1 MMNVGEMCNRE
12 VVVVEKNGA
21 IIEAAKLMR
30 QYHVGDLVVVEQRQ
44 GVTYPVGIITDR
56 DLVIELVASE
66 VPFDSVT
73 VGDVMSAE
81 LLTASEEDA
90 ITETIKRMRSAGV
103 RRVPVV
109 NRHGGLEGVITL
121 DDMIE
126 LLAEVLEDLVGLVG
140 GQSRRERRKCVAV
153 GGGPT

>member
-126 LLAEVLEDLVGLVG
+126 LLAEVLEDLIGLVG

>member
-56 DLVIELVASE
+56 DLVIELVAAE

>member
-1 MMNVGEMCNRE
+1 MMNIGEMCNRE
-12 VVVVEKNGA
+12 VVVIEKDGA

-56 DLVIELVASE
+56 DLVIELVAGE
-66 VPFDSVT
+66 VAFDSVT
-73 VGDVMSAE
+73 VADVMSAE
-81 LLTASEEDA
+81 LLTAGEEDA
-90 ITETIKRMRSAGV
+90 VTETIKRMRSAGV

-109 NRHGGLEGVITL
+109 NRHGGLEGVITM
-121 DDMIE
+121 DDMID
-126 LLAEVLEDLVGLVG
+126 LLAELLEDLVGVVG
-140 GQSRRERRKCVAV
+140 GQSRRERRKCVAI